1 MKGLCLENDE
11 KKSKVRQ
18 SRQTRRSLGF
28 IRHKQVQCVLDHY
41 QGSWDALLTWFSM
54 HLVSVFGPQTD
65 QVYLFLATALFLIGL
80 HIIVPGGKNCCCFIE
95 SSVL

>member
-1 MKGLCLENDE
+1 MKGLCLENEE

-54 HLVSVFGPQTD
+54 HLVSVFGPKRTRC
-65 QVYLFLATALFLIGL
+65 T
-80 HIIVPGGKNCCCFIE
+80 CFWP
-95 SSVL
+95 LPFF